1 MRNYKRES
9 ERAKVLYDNIQ
20 VKINKELGLKLRRKL
35 KEDERT
41 IAEFVSTSAKEYL
54 EKG

>member
-9 ERAKVLYDNIQ
+9 ERAKILYDNIQ
-20 VKINKELGLKLRRKL
+20 VKIKKELGIKLRRKL
-35 KEDERT
+35 KEDDRT
-41 IAEFVSTSAKEYL
+41 ISEFVSTSAKEYL

>member
-9 ERAKVLYDNIQ
+9 ERAKILYDNIQ

-35 KEDERT
+35 KEDERS
-41 IAEFVSTSAKEYL
+41 IAEFVSTCAKEYL
-54 EKG
+54 KD

>member
-20 VKINKELGLKLRRKL
+20 VKINKDLGLKLRRKL
-35 KEDERT
+35 KEDKRSIT
-41 IAEFVSTSAKEYL
+41 EFVTTSAKEYL